1 MKKYDFMSFGEPNIR
16 FTPPDHDRL
25 GQGDTL
31 QLGIAAA
38 ELNCCVNISNMS
50 VERLI
55 PRLRTAYITKLVDN
69 WTGQYIVNRA
79 QMYGVDM
86 SNVVVEPFDN
96 IGRTRNGL
104 AFVEVGIGPR
114 PSYQI
119 YDRGHTAVSKIAP
132 GEIDWKRVLDTR
144 WFHTTGI
151 VAALGEHTGD
161 EVVAALKAAKENGA
175 YTSYDLNYRSTLW
188 DIEEARKVAEAAM
201 PYVDVLFGI
210 EAGAVLGIHNE
221 EGEDSFYC
229 VRESRYQ
236 KDGQEYW
243 YNVILGI
250 DQNNANMSM
259 VVAFQDISEHKQAAN
274 TIEQLRFQSEM
285 DGLTKILNRATIE
298 QHIKRY
304 LDHEPK
310 VPCAV
315 ALLDLDNFKPVNDVM
330 GHSKGDFV
338 LIETAEKLKQI
349 CRKTDEVGRLG
360 GDEFMVF
367 LKDVSQDQIY
377 ELAARMVNGLR
388 MDVETQDGTITVTV
402 SVGVACYPQDGKTF
416 TELYCNAD
424 HALYTSK
431 HAGKGQF
438 TIYGQR

>member
-55 PRLRTAYITKLVDN
+55 PRLHTAYITKLVDN

-188 DIEEARKVAEAAM
+188 GIEEARRIAEAAM

-221 EGEDSFYC
+221 EGEDNYFSEDPEDYRKLAQKIMQKYPNLMAMGASLRQVKTACINDWQTCMLTRNGFFLSRKYENVEIQDRIGSGDSFAAAIIWGFLEGHGEQEIIDFAGAYSALSHT
-229 VRESRYQ
+229 VRNDWNLVSREEAYALAR
-236 KDGQEYW
+236 GGSAR
-243 YNVILGI
+243 V
-250 DQNNANMSM
+250 
-259 VVAFQDISEHKQAAN
+259 
-274 TIEQLRFQSEM
+274 
-285 DGLTKILNRATIE
+285 
-298 QHIKRY
+298 KR
-304 LDHEPK
+304 
-310 VPCAV
+310 
-315 ALLDLDNFKPVNDVM
+315 
-330 GHSKGDFV
+330 
-338 LIETAEKLKQI
+338 
-349 CRKTDEVGRLG
+349 
-360 GDEFMVF
+360 
-367 LKDVSQDQIY
+367 
-377 ELAARMVNGLR
+377 
-388 MDVETQDGTITVTV
+388 
-402 SVGVACYPQDGKTF
+402 
-416 TELYCNAD
+416 
-424 HALYTSK
+424 
-431 HAGKGQF
+431 
-438 TIYGQR
+438 